1 MQFTYEHLDWRE
13 LVNRLAREDR
23 MAELFRELMLAAN
36 GDVERALE
44 YLGELSERYRTEL
57 GFDRDEFERHLRH
70 VEIIFAFEE
79 AYGIT
84 LEEAEMTDLKTVKSL
99 ARRAA
104 SAR

>member
-1 MQFTYEHLDWRE
+1 MQMKDLNCLELEIAQMVSEITGETVGVEATRE
-13 LVNRLAREDR
+13 SVPAWD
-23 MAELFRELMLAAN
+23 
-36 GDVERALE
+36 
-44 YLGELSERYRTEL
+44 S
-57 GFDRDEFERHLRH
+57 LRH

>member
-1 MQFTYEHLDWRE
+1 MQMKDLNCLELEIAQMVSEITGETVGVEATRE
-13 LVNRLAREDR
+13 SVPSWD
-23 MAELFRELMLAAN
+23 
-36 GDVERALE
+36 
-44 YLGELSERYRTEL
+44 S
-57 GFDRDEFERHLRH
+57 LRH
-70 VEIIFAFEE
+70 VEVIFAFEE

>member
-1 MQFTYEHLDWRE
+1 MQMKDLKCLELEIAQMVSEITGETVGVEATRE
-13 LVNRLAREDR
+13 SVPAWD
-23 MAELFRELMLAAN
+23 
-36 GDVERALE
+36 
-44 YLGELSERYRTEL
+44 S
-57 GFDRDEFERHLRH
+57 LRH

-79 AYGIT
+79 AYGLT